1 MPICPA
7 QGKRCNSCKG
17 WNHFSS
23 VCNKKTAVEDLEVR
37 DEVSGDEGEGALRY
51 FLEAI
56 ECPDRDPWWFVELD
70 VNGNPVKWK
79 LDSGA
84 DIRFMSQEMMRKC

>member
-1 MPICPA
+1 MPICSA

-17 WNHFSS
+17 WNLFSS

-84 DIRFMSQEMMRKC
+84 DISFMSQEMMRKC